1 MNYTKGVINK
11 EDKIMCN
18 NLDYIKQQISS
29 NELIYI
35 DTCSL
40 LDVVRLNNFIDS
52 ARQIFIENDKKIIV
66 HYSVLEE
73 LYKFRF
79 SSNEKKRKNASDAL
93 DIIFNN
99 SDLFV
104 VESNP
109 DTDKEAEC
117 FADMKLLSTLF
128 ERRRKHKQ
136 LLISNDHALTSDAF
150 NFNNLASVSGNRI
163 NVCYL
168 NHFGN
173 MNICACVKESK
184 SGNNSIQK
192 DIEIK
197 NTSAIE
203 QEPKVIIQKEFVE
216 KKTPVLKKYGV
227 PMIAF
232 IFGSLFGG
240 LGTAY
245 LKNKA

>member
-1 MNYTKGVINK
+1 
-11 EDKIMCN
+11 MCN
-18 NLDYIKQQISS
+18 NSDYIKQQISS

-40 LDVVRLNNFIDS
+40 LDVVRLKNFIDS
-52 ARQIFIENDKKIIV
+52 AKTIFIEEEKKIIV

-73 LYKFRF
+73 LYKFKF
-79 SSNEKKRKNASDAL
+79 SSNEKKRKNASEAL

-99 SDLFV
+99 ADLFI

-109 DTDKEAEC
+109 NTDTETEC
-117 FADMKLLSTLF
+117 FADIKLLSALF

-150 NFNNLASVSGNRI
+150 NFNHLASVSGNRI

-173 MNICACVKESK
+173 MNVCSCVKKRKCK
-184 SGNNSIQK
+184 S

-197 NTSAIE
+197 NSSAID
-203 QEPKVIIQKEFVE
+203 QESKIIIEKEIIEV
-216 KKTPVLKKYGV
+216 KTSLLKKYGI
-227 PMIAF
+227 PSLTF
-232 IFGSLFGG
+232 IFGG
-240 LGTAY
+240 LVGCLGSMY
-245 LKNKA
+245 LKNRD